1 LDTAAVPA
9 GGKVM
14 QIKMERHD
22 HQAMKTAAT
31 IKKTGKQVAMKRK
44 AKQDAAAAAATTNS
58 GQKAARIKQ
67 EGELAPHSVGV
78 TTRASRSRM

>member
-1 LDTAAVPA
+1 
-9 GGKVM
+9 M

-22 HQAMKTAAT
+22 HQAMKMAAT
-31 IKKTGKQVAMKRK
+31 TRTPGKQVAMKRK

-67 EGELAPHSVGV
+67 EGKLAPHSAGV
-78 TTRASRSRM
+78 TTRASRSRT